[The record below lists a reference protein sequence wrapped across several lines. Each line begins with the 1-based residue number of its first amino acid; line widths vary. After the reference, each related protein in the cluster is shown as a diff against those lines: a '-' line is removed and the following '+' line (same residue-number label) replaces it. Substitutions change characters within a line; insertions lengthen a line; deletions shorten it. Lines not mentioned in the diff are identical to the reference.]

1 MPCNL
6 ILIGYR
12 CCGKTCVGK
21 LLADL
26 LSYDFV
32 DTDNCIESVCRSS
45 IDILV
50 ADKGWPYFRQKETQT
65 LAQVLRG
72 NSQVIAT
79 GGGMVLA
86 PENRALLKTHGFVI
100 WLTADVTTIVQRLE
114 ADPRTRATRPRFTS
128 RSLADETRDTLAQ
141 RIPFYEAL
149 ADMTV
154 DTTVHTP
161 QHIAEIIK
169 RRLDHV
175 RI

>member
-12 CCGKTCVGK
+12 CCGKTRVGK
-21 LLADL
+21 LLADM

-32 DTDNCIESVCRSS
+32 DTDHCIESDCRFS
-45 IDILV
+45 IDLLV
-50 ADKGWPYFRQKETQT
+50 ADKGWTYFRQKETQI
-65 LAQVLRG
+65 LERVILG
-72 NSQVIAT
+72 NNQVIAT

-86 PENRALLKTHGFVI
+86 PENRALIKTHGFVI
-100 WLTADVTTIVQRLE
+100 WLAADVTTIVQRLE
-114 ADPRTRATRPRFTS
+114 ADPQSQATRPRFTT
-128 RSLADETRDTLAQ
+128 RSLLDETRDTLA
-141 RIPFYEAL
+141 RRTPFYEAL

-169 RRLDHV
+169 RKFDHV

>member
-21 LLADL
+21 RLADL

-32 DTDNCIESVCRSS
+32 DTDVCIESDCRSS
-45 IDILV
+45 IDRLV
-50 ADKGWPYFRQKETQT
+50 ADKGWPCFRQKETQI
-65 LAQVLRG
+65 LEQIILG
-72 NSQVIAT
+72 NNQVIAT

-86 PENRALLKTHGFVI
+86 PENRALMKTHGFVI
-100 WLTADVTTIVQRLE
+100 WLAADVTTIVQRLE
-114 ADPRTRATRPRFTS
+114 ADPQTRANRPRFTTW
-128 RSLADETRDTLAQ
+128 SLKNETKDILAQ

-154 DTTVHTP
+154 DTTGHTP
-161 QHIAEIIK
+161 QHIADIIK

-175 RI
+175 WI

>member
-12 CCGKTCVGK
+12 CCGKTSVGK

-26 LSYDFV
+26 LGYDFV
-32 DTDNCIESVCRSS
+32 DTDICIESNCRSS
-45 IDILV
+45 IDVLV
-50 ADKGWPYFRQKETQT
+50 ADKGWPYFRQKETQV
-65 LAQVLRG
+65 LEQVLLG
-72 NSQVIAT
+72 NNQVIAT

-86 PENRALLKTHGFVI
+86 PENRILMKTHGFVI
-100 WLTADVTTIVQRLE
+100 WLAADVTTIVQRLKT
-114 ADPRTRATRPRFTS
+114 DPQTQATRPRFTS
-128 RSLADETRDTLAQ
+128 RSLTDETRDTLAQ
-141 RIPFYEAL
+141 RIPFYEDL

-154 DTTVHTP
+154 DTTDHAP

>member
-6 ILIGYR
+6 ILVGYR
-12 CCGKTCVGK
+12 CCGKTSVGK

-32 DTDNCIESVCRSS
+32 DTDICIESECRSS
-45 IDILV
+45 IDVLV

-65 LAQVLRG
+65 LAQVLQG
-72 NSQVIAT
+72 NNQVIAT

-86 PENRALLKTHGFVI
+86 PENRALMKTRGFVI
-100 WLTADVTTIVQRLE
+100 WLAADGSTIVRRLE

-128 RSLADETRDTLAQ
+128 RSLADETRDVLAQ
-141 RIPFYEAL
+141 RISFYQDL

-161 QHIAEIIK
+161 QQIAEIIK